1 MFFRLES
8 VRLQSTTDCIHSS
21 SQVGKREEGNYYFQN
36 SIPGDFLNDV
46 MSTFFFEKGPLVE
59 FFNLKTALASFLRNV
74 LSGC

>member
-46 MSTFFFEKGPLVE
+46 MSTYFF
-59 FFNLKTALASFLRNV
+59 
-74 LSGC
+74 